1 MPDLTPIQLE
11 DGTTIY
17 IQATPTT
24 TPEPT
29 AQSTPELDFLTP
41 IPTDNRDRALNPK
54 QTLKQGA
61 QAIQSTIRG
70 YTLHLIKSFQDL
82 ATAQVKE
89 ITLEFGVN
97 AGGLSGI
104 PYIATGNADCNVKV
118 TVTCTFP
125 TDKTDPAE

>member
-1 MPDLTPIQLE
+1 MPNLTPIHLE

-17 IQATPTT
+17 IQTTPTEPT
-24 TPEPT
+24 TPQP
-29 AQSTPELDFLTP
+29 PELDFLTP
-41 IPTDNRDRALNPK
+41 SPTNNPDRGLTD
-54 QTLKQGA
+54 TLQNSA
-61 QAIQSTIRG
+61 NAIQTTIRG

-104 PYIATGNADCNVKV
+104 PYIATGSADCNVKV

-125 TDKTDPAE
+125 TDKTEPEQ